1 VSWEFYGKSRR
12 IFLRLFGIYWVFKDY
27 PCGKTKISSQIPF
40 LQLRCRAITFTI
52 IGFTAIINFY
62 NFIDASCSLIQ
73 ITFLAYYLNQPH
85 LYLLSTALIGFLYFN
100 WAPAKIFMGD
110 SGSTFLGAIIAITL
124 ISTTN
129 PTTAWTALAITLPII
144 TDAIYTLSRR
154 LLNRENIFTNGYNK
168 PG

>member
-1 VSWEFYGKSRR
+1 
-12 IFLRLFGIYWVFKDY
+12 
-27 PCGKTKISSQIPF
+27 
-40 LQLRCRAITFTI
+40 
-52 IGFTAIINFY
+52 
-62 NFIDASCSLIQ
+62 
-73 ITFLAYYLNQPH
+73 
-85 LYLLSTALIGFLYFN
+85 
-100 WAPAKIFMGD
+100 MGD